1 MGLNFWSS
9 ASIPLV
15 LRSQTC
21 AVRACPCA
29 DGGKPRASHMIS
41 SPTCWRWCRFLSRRE
56 SPMAIQRSQSWPAQP
71 GPPPPLPPPL
81 PKAQRPSS
89 SSLSTLTY
97 LIPFFKE
104 TKARFSKVLKVRVCI
119 ELSENFDIWYYKV
132 PLSQTLSSFRVKAR
146 QNGENKIP
154 KRRVLS
160 YEVARWMGMSVLQS
174 CLLLRGNVLLLGM
187 VPEVLIKRGSGEGD
201 ASSRVTCW
209 RLVLHK

>member
-1 MGLNFWSS
+1 MGANPGLPTWYPV
-9 ASIPLV
+9 PLV
-15 LRSQTC
+15 GGD
-21 AVRACPCA
+21 A
-29 DGGKPRASHMIS
+29 DFTRDQA
-41 SPTCWRWCRFLSRRE
+41 TLSRRE

-71 GPPPPLPPPL
+71 GPPPPPLLPPL
-81 PKAQRPSS
+81 PKASASQLLFSFHS
-89 SSLSTLTY
+89 HL

-104 TKARFSKVLKVRVCI
+104 TKARFSEVLKVRVCI

-132 PLSQTLSSFRVKAR
+132 LLSQTLSSFGVKAR

-160 YEVARWMGMSVLQS
+160 YEVARWVGMSVLQS
-174 CLLLRGNVLLLGM
+174 GLLLSGDVLLLGM
-187 VPEVLIKRGSGEGD
+187 VPEVLTEGGPGQGD